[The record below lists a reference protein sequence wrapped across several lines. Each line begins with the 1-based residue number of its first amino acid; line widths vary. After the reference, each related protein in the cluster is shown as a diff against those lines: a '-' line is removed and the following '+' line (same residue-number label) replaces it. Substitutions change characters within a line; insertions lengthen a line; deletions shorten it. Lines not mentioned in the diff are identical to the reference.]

1 MATKDSVPW
10 KLREGAAYET
20 GAFSLGQLQV
30 LASRHDV
37 PLDRLTKFSQS
48 IARALCLNF
57 NPRVPEQAHAMMPKG
72 GDDASKL
79 LKHVAAARRQ
89 LQKAQDLLEQL
100 HFKNLYSHTG
110 APNPADQQRSDL
122 FDAAE
127 TIRRFES
134 FVEVMQR
141 EGAVVYVGK
150 PDGRIVRDIR
160 REAICY
166 AAFTLWSELGRP
178 LIYTTDPH
186 DSTVA
191 CCSPSSERWSLGSRS
206 RRRSWAMPPSDMTST
221 ALKRSKQTICKDR
234 AVSDLNNRKNRR
246 T

>member
-1 MATKDSVPW
+1 MMATKESVPW

-57 NPRVPEQAHAMMPKG
+57 NPRVPEQAHAMIPKG

-178 LIYTTDPH
+178 LTYTTDPH
-186 DSTVA
+186 DSTRSGLLFSFVREVV
-191 CCSPSSERWSLGSRS
+191 SWVTEPSEILGDAALRYDLDRFKAVKADYLQRSSR
-206 RRRSWAMPPSDMTST
+206 
-221 ALKRSKQTICKDR
+221 Q
-234 AVSDLNNRKNRR
+234 
-246 T
+246 